1 MKKYDRLN
9 KLVQEYYKP
18 ETIQIFAVWC
28 QEFLTFCWELLLHET
43 TEFTKEQVNATK
55 KRRSHKLHTKISFV

>member
-28 QEFLTFCWELLLHET
+28 KEFLTFC
-43 TEFTKEQVNATK
+43 
-55 KRRSHKLHTKISFV
+55 